1 MLTAGKDIR
10 GPDRDRS
17 IYQYCCVP
25 INDHGCRFNFSAPDV
40 TYGRWYRQC
49 MVLSLF
55 CSLSL
60 SHTHTLQSIYGKT
73 NERIEG
79 LCCIY
84 ICRPLC
90 TAFDPHRMFNAS
102 VAVAV
107 AAVPNAM
114 CSYADAHSGLS
125 PIIWGPIIYLK
136 KSCLM

>member
-25 INDHGCRFNFSAPDV
+25 INDHGCRFNFSAPRRHV
-40 TYGRWYRQC
+40 RE
-49 MVLSLF
+49 MVQAMHGPQLVLL
-55 CSLSL
+55 SLSL
-60 SHTHTLQSIYGKT
+60 THTLQSIYGKT

-107 AAVPNAM
+107 AAVPSAM
-114 CSYADAHSGLS
+114 CSYADARSGLS
-125 PIIWGPIIYLK
+125 PTIWGPIIY
-136 KSCLM
+136 